1 MLKRKS
7 TAATAR
13 IQRRR
18 TTAEHPVDDDDE
30 ERRTATGQQ
39 GTDMR
44 RARGPLARSRS
55 HSFEAGAGSST
66 QMMWTLANPGQRLRT
81 EVRQLDVVQRL
92 QARSKD
98 ARWTDTRLRQL
109 ARRTRSDGW
118 KGRNERRVSNLQ
130 QHER

>member
-18 TTAEHPVDDDDE
+18 EHPVDDDE
-30 ERRTATGQQ
+30 EPRDR
-39 GTDMR
+39 R
-44 RARGPLARSRS
+44 RARGPLSRIRS
-55 HSFEAGAGSST
+55 HSFEAGGST
-66 QMMWTLANPGQRLRT
+66 QMMRTLANPGQRLRT
-81 EVRQLDVVQRL
+81 EVRQLDVVHRL

-109 ARRTRSDGW
+109 ARRSRSDGW
-118 KGRNERRVSNLQ
+118 QGRNDERRVSNLHW